1 MPNKFD
7 SIVIGSGPGGYVCAI
22 RLAQNGHSVAIIEKN
37 KNFGGTCLNIGCIP
51 SKALLHASH
60 VYEQSKNE
68 YSKMGINVKP
78 SINIKELLG
87 YKEAMIKSNTD
98 GISFLFKKN
107 KIVSVNG
114 SAEILSNN
122 SVKVTNDKNVDTYTT
137 SNIIIAT
144 GSTHNT
150 IPGVEIDEKNII
162 SSTGGLSLDSVPDNL
177 LIIGAGYIGIELGSV
192 WSRLGSKVTFVEAF
206 DKILPNTDDECG
218 DYLRKLLEK
227 RGMKFILNTRVESV
241 KKEKNVLK
249 INLVNALDKSK
260 SVLTSDIVMQ
270 SVGRKPYVEGL
281 GLDNIGLKCDKFGN
295 IDVDSNFQT
304 SEKNIYAIGD
314 VIHGPMLA
322 HKAEEEGVLVA
333 EIISGQKPHIDY
345 NLIPGV
351 VYTWPEV
358 ASVGKTEDE
367 LKENNIS
374 FKIGQFPMRALGRSR
389 ASSDLDGFVKVIA
402 HKDTDEILG
411 IHMIG
416 PRCADLISEAV
427 VAMEFRA
434 SAEDIA
440 RISHAHPTFSE
451 AIKEAALA
459 ATEDRPIHI

>member
-1 MPNKFD
+1 MSNKFD

-37 KNFGGTCLNIGCIP
+37 KNFGGTCLNVGCIP

-78 SINIKELLG
+78 SINIKELLN

-107 KIVSVNG
+107 KIVSING
-114 SAEILSNN
+114 SAEIISNN
-122 SVKVTNDKNVDTYTT
+122 SVKVTNGKNIDTYTA

-150 IPGVEIDEKNII
+150 IPGVDIDEKHII
-162 SSTGGLSLDSVPDNL
+162 SSTGGLSLDRVPDNL

-218 DYLRKLLEK
+218 EYLRKLLEK
-227 RGMKFILNTRVESV
+227 RGMKFILNTKVESV
-241 KKEKNVLK
+241 KKEKNALK
-249 INLVNALDKSK
+249 INLINATDSSK
-260 SVLTSDIVMQ
+260 SILTSDIVMQ

-281 GLDNIGLKCDKFGN
+281 GLDSIGLKLDKFHN
-295 IDVDSNFQT
+295 IDVDKNFQT

-314 VIHGPMLA
+314 VINGPMLA
-322 HKAEEEGVLVA
+322 HKAEEEGVAVA
-333 EIISGQKPHIDY
+333 DIICGKYGHVNYDVIPSVIYCDPEI
-345 NLIPGV
+345 
-351 VYTWPEV
+351 
-358 ASVGKTEDE
+358 ASVGKTESD
-367 LKENNIS
+367 LKEEKIEYKVGKFPFIANGRAKVNN
-374 FKIGQFPMRALGRSR
+374 QTE
-389 ASSDLDGFVKVIA
+389 GFVKILSDA
-402 HKDTDEILG
+402 ETDKVHG
-411 IHMIG
+411 IHIVGSDAGNLIG
-416 PRCADLISEAV
+416 EAV
-427 VAMEFRA
+427 LALEFGA
-434 SAEDIA
+434 SSEDIA
-440 RISHAHPTFSE
+440 RTCHAHPTLTESL
-451 AIKEAALA
+451 KEAALDVDNMA
-459 ATEDRPIHI
+459 IHK

>member
-1 MPNKFD
+1 MSNKFD

-78 SINIKELLG
+78 SINIKELLN
-87 YKEAMIKSNTD
+87 YKDAMIKSNTD

-107 KIVSVNG
+107 KIVSING
-114 SAEILSNN
+114 SAEIISNN
-122 SVKVTNDKNVDTYTT
+122 SVKVTNGKSIDTYTT
-137 SNIIIAT
+137 SNIVIAT

-162 SSTGGLSLDSVPDNL
+162 SSTGGLSLDKVPENL

-192 WSRLGSKVTFVEAF
+192 WSRLGSKVTFVEAL

-227 RGMKFILNTRVESV
+227 RGMSFILNTKVESV
-241 KKEKNVLK
+241 KKEKNALK
-249 INLVNALDKSK
+249 INLVNVLDNSK
-260 SVLTSDIVMQ
+260 SGLTSDIVMQ

-281 GLDNIGLKCDKFGN
+281 GLDNIGLKIDKFHN
-295 IDVDSNFQT
+295 INVDKHFQT

-314 VIHGPMLA
+314 VINGPMLA
-322 HKAEEEGVLVA
+322 HKAEEEGVAVA
-333 EIISGQKPHIDY
+333 DIICGKYGHVNYDVIPSVIYCDPEI
-345 NLIPGV
+345 
-351 VYTWPEV
+351 
-358 ASVGKTEDE
+358 ASVGKTEID
-367 LKENNIS
+367 LKKDKIEYKVGKFPFIANGRAKVNN
-374 FKIGQFPMRALGRSR
+374 QTE
-389 ASSDLDGFVKVIA
+389 GFVKILSDA
-402 HKDTDEILG
+402 ETDKVHG
-411 IHMIG
+411 IHIVGSDAGNLIG
-416 PRCADLISEAV
+416 EA
-427 VAMEFRA
+427 ALALEFGA
-434 SAEDIA
+434 SSEDIA
-440 RISHAHPTFSE
+440 RTCHAHPTLTESL
-451 AIKEAALA
+451 KEAALDVDNMA
-459 ATEDRPIHI
+459 IHK

>member
-1 MPNKFD
+1 MSNKFD

-78 SINIKELLG
+78 SINIKELLN
-87 YKEAMIKSNTD
+87 YKDAMIKSNTD

-107 KIVSVNG
+107 KIVSING
-114 SAEILSNN
+114 SAEIISNN
-122 SVKVTNDKNVDTYTT
+122 SVKVTNGKSIDTYTT
-137 SNIIIAT
+137 SNIVIAT

-162 SSTGGLSLDSVPDNL
+162 SSTGGLSLDKVPENL

-192 WSRLGSKVTFVEAF
+192 WSRLGSKVTFVEAL

-227 RGMKFILNTRVESV
+227 RGMSFILNTKVESV
-241 KKEKNVLK
+241 KKEKNALK
-249 INLVNALDKSK
+249 INLVNVLDNSK
-260 SVLTSDIVMQ
+260 SGLTSDIVMQ

-281 GLDNIGLKCDKFGN
+281 GLDNIGLKIDKFHN
-295 IDVDSNFQT
+295 IDVDKHFQT

-314 VIHGPMLA
+314 VINGPMLA
-322 HKAEEEGVLVA
+322 HKAEEEGVAVA
-333 EIISGQKPHIDY
+333 DIICGKYGHVNYDVIPSVIYCDPEI
-345 NLIPGV
+345 
-351 VYTWPEV
+351 
-358 ASVGKTEDE
+358 ASVGKTEID
-367 LKENNIS
+367 LKKDKIEYKVGKFPFIANGRAKVNN
-374 FKIGQFPMRALGRSR
+374 QTE
-389 ASSDLDGFVKVIA
+389 GFVKILSDA
-402 HKDTDEILG
+402 ETDKVHG
-411 IHMIG
+411 IHIVGSDAGNLIG
-416 PRCADLISEAV
+416 EA
-427 VAMEFRA
+427 ALALEFGA
-434 SAEDIA
+434 SSEDIA
-440 RISHAHPTFSE
+440 RTCHAHPTLTESL
-451 AIKEAALA
+451 KEAALDVDNMA
-459 ATEDRPIHI
+459 IHK

>member
-7 SIVIGSGPGGYVCAI
+7 CIVIGSGPGGYVCAI
-22 RLAQNGHSVAIIEKN
+22 RLAQNGYSVAIIEKN

-78 SINIKELLG
+78 SINIKELLS

-107 KIVSVNG
+107 KIVSVYG
-114 SAEILSNN
+114 SAEILTSN
-122 SVKVTNDKNVDTYTT
+122 SVKVTNGKKVDTYAT

-150 IPGVEIDEKNII
+150 IPGVEIDEKNIV
-162 SSTGGLSLDSVPDNL
+162 SSTGGLSLDSVPDKL

-227 RGMKFILNTRVESV
+227 RGMKFILNTKVDSV
-241 KKEKNVLK
+241 KKEKNALK
-249 INLVNALDKSK
+249 INLVNVLDKSK

-270 SVGRKPYVEGL
+270 SVGRRPYVEGL
-281 GLDNIGLKCDKFGN
+281 GLDNIELKRDKFGN
-295 IDVDSNFQT
+295 IDVDNNFQT

-322 HKAEEEGVLVA
+322 HKAEEEGVAVA
-333 EIISGQKPHIDY
+333 DIISGKYGHVNYDF
-345 NLIPGV
+345 IPSV
-351 VYTWPEV
+351 IYCDPEI
-358 ASVGKTEDE
+358 ASVGKTELD
-367 LKENNIS
+367 LKSEKIAYKVGKFPFTANGRAKVNN
-374 FKIGQFPMRALGRSR
+374 QTE
-389 ASSDLDGFVKVIA
+389 GFVKILSDA
-402 HKDTDEILG
+402 KTDKVHG
-411 IHMIG
+411 IHIVGSDAGNLIG
-416 PRCADLISEAV
+416 EAV
-427 VAMEFRA
+427 LALEFGA
-434 SAEDIA
+434 SSEDIA
-440 RISHAHPTFSE
+440 RTCHAHPTLTESL
-451 AIKEAALA
+451 KEAALDVDNMA
-459 ATEDRPIHI
+459 IHK

>member
-7 SIVIGSGPGGYVCAI
+7 CIVIGSGPGGYVCAI
-22 RLAQNGHSVAIIEKN
+22 RLAQNGYSVAIIEKN

-78 SINIKELLG
+78 SINIKELLS

-107 KIVSVNG
+107 KIVSVYG
-114 SAEILSNN
+114 SAEILTSN
-122 SVKVTNDKNVDTYTT
+122 SVKVTNGKKVDTYAT

-150 IPGVEIDEKNII
+150 IPGVEIDEKNIV
-162 SSTGGLSLDSVPDNL
+162 SSTGGLSLDSVPDKL

-218 DYLRKLLEK
+218 DYLRNLLEK
-227 RGMKFILNTRVESV
+227 RGMKFILNTKVDSV
-241 KKEKNVLK
+241 KKEKNALK
-249 INLVNALDKSK
+249 INLVNVLDKSK

-270 SVGRKPYVEGL
+270 SVGRRPYVEGL
-281 GLDNIGLKCDKFGN
+281 GLDNIELKRDKFGN
-295 IDVDSNFQT
+295 IDVDNNFQT

-322 HKAEEEGVLVA
+322 HKAEEEGVAVA
-333 EIISGQKPHIDY
+333 DIISGKYGHVNYDF
-345 NLIPGV
+345 IPSV
-351 VYTWPEV
+351 IYCDPEI
-358 ASVGKTEDE
+358 ASVGKTELD
-367 LKENNIS
+367 LKSEKIAYKVGKFPFTANGRAKVNN
-374 FKIGQFPMRALGRSR
+374 QTE
-389 ASSDLDGFVKVIA
+389 GFVKILSDA
-402 HKDTDEILG
+402 KTDKVHG
-411 IHMIG
+411 IHIVGSDAGNLIG
-416 PRCADLISEAV
+416 EAV
-427 VAMEFRA
+427 LALEFGA
-434 SAEDIA
+434 SSEDIA
-440 RISHAHPTFSE
+440 RTCHAHPTLTESL
-451 AIKEAALA
+451 KEAALDVDNMA
-459 ATEDRPIHI
+459 IHK

>member
-122 SVKVTNDKNVDTYTT
+122 SVKVTNGKNVDTYTT

-281 GLDNIGLKCDKFGN
+281 GLDNIGLKRDKFGN

-322 HKAEEEGVLVA
+322 HKAEEEGVAVA
-333 EIISGQKPHIDY
+333 DIISGKYGHVNYDV
-345 NLIPGV
+345 IPSV
-351 VYTWPEV
+351 IYCDPEI
-358 ASVGKTEDE
+358 ASVGKTEVD
-367 LKENNIS
+367 LKKEKIEYKVGKFPFTANGRAKVNN
-374 FKIGQFPMRALGRSR
+374 QTE
-389 ASSDLDGFVKVIA
+389 GFVKILSDA
-402 HKDTDEILG
+402 KTDKVHG
-411 IHMIG
+411 IHIVGSDAGNLIG
-416 PRCADLISEAV
+416 EAV
-427 VAMEFRA
+427 LALEFGA
-434 SAEDIA
+434 SSEDIA
-440 RISHAHPTFSE
+440 RTCHAHPTLTESL
-451 AIKEAALA
+451 KEAALDVDNMA
-459 ATEDRPIHI
+459 IHK

>member
-7 SIVIGSGPGGYVCAI
+7 CIVIGSGPGGYVCAI
-22 RLAQNGHSVAIIEKN
+22 RLAQNGYSVAIIEKN

-78 SINIKELLG
+78 SIDIKELLS

-107 KIVSVNG
+107 KIVSVYG
-114 SAEILSNN
+114 SAEILTSN
-122 SVKVTNDKNVDTYTT
+122 SVKVTNGKKVDTYAT

-150 IPGVEIDEKNII
+150 IPGVEIDEKNIV
-162 SSTGGLSLDSVPDNL
+162 SSTGGLSLDSVPDKL

-227 RGMKFILNTRVESV
+227 RGMKFILNTKVDSV
-241 KKEKNVLK
+241 KKEKNALK
-249 INLVNALDKSK
+249 INLVNVLDKSK

-270 SVGRKPYVEGL
+270 SVGRRPYVEGL
-281 GLDNIGLKCDKFGN
+281 GLDNIELKRDKFGN
-295 IDVDSNFQT
+295 IDVDNNFQT

-322 HKAEEEGVLVA
+322 HKAEEEGVAVA
-333 EIISGQKPHIDY
+333 DIISGKYGHVNYDF
-345 NLIPGV
+345 IPSV
-351 VYTWPEV
+351 IYCDPEI
-358 ASVGKTEDE
+358 ASVGKTELD
-367 LKENNIS
+367 LKSEKIAYKVGKFPFTANGRAKVNN
-374 FKIGQFPMRALGRSR
+374 QTE
-389 ASSDLDGFVKVIA
+389 GFVKILSDA
-402 HKDTDEILG
+402 KTDKVHG
-411 IHMIG
+411 IHIVGSDAGNLIG
-416 PRCADLISEAV
+416 EAV
-427 VAMEFRA
+427 LALEFGA
-434 SAEDIA
+434 SSEDIA
-440 RISHAHPTFSE
+440 RTCHAHPTLTESL
-451 AIKEAALA
+451 KEAALDVDNMA
-459 ATEDRPIHI
+459 IHK

>member
-162 SSTGGLSLDSVPDNL
+162 SSTGGLSLDSVPDKL

-241 KKEKNVLK
+241 KKEKKVLK

-281 GLDNIGLKCDKFGN
+281 GLDNIGLKRDKFGN

-322 HKAEEEGVLVA
+322 HKAEEEGVAVA
-333 EIISGQKPHIDY
+333 DIISGKYGHVNYDV
-345 NLIPGV
+345 IPSV
-351 VYTWPEV
+351 IYCDPEI
-358 ASVGKTEDE
+358 ASVGKTEVD
-367 LKENNIS
+367 LKKEKIEYKVGKFPFTANGRAKVNN
-374 FKIGQFPMRALGRSR
+374 QTE
-389 ASSDLDGFVKVIA
+389 GFVKILSDA
-402 HKDTDEILG
+402 KTDKVHG
-411 IHMIG
+411 IHIVGSDAGNLIG
-416 PRCADLISEAV
+416 EAV
-427 VAMEFRA
+427 LALEFGA
-434 SAEDIA
+434 SSEDIA
-440 RISHAHPTFSE
+440 RTCHAHPTLTESL
-451 AIKEAALA
+451 KEAALDVDNMA
-459 ATEDRPIHI
+459 IHK

>member
-7 SIVIGSGPGGYVCAI
+7 CIVIGSGPGGYVCAI
-22 RLAQNGHSVAIIEKN
+22 RLAQNGYSVAIIEKN

-78 SINIKELLG
+78 SINIKELLS

-107 KIVSVNG
+107 KIVSVYG
-114 SAEILSNN
+114 SAEILTSN
-122 SVKVTNDKNVDTYTT
+122 SVKVTNGKKVDTYAT

-150 IPGVEIDEKNII
+150 IPGVEIDEKNIV
-162 SSTGGLSLDSVPDNL
+162 SSTGGLSLDSVPDKL

-227 RGMKFILNTRVESV
+227 RGMKFILNTKVDSV
-241 KKEKNVLK
+241 KKEKKALK
-249 INLVNALDKSK
+249 INLVNVLDKSK

-270 SVGRKPYVEGL
+270 SVGRRPYVEGL
-281 GLDNIGLKCDKFGN
+281 GLDNIELKRDKFGN
-295 IDVDSNFQT
+295 IDVDNNFQT

-322 HKAEEEGVLVA
+322 HKAEEEGVAVA
-333 EIISGQKPHIDY
+333 DIISGKYGHVNYDF
-345 NLIPGV
+345 IPSV
-351 VYTWPEV
+351 IYCDPEI
-358 ASVGKTEDE
+358 ASVGKTELD
-367 LKENNIS
+367 LKSEKIAYKVGKFPFTANGRAKVNN
-374 FKIGQFPMRALGRSR
+374 QTE
-389 ASSDLDGFVKVIA
+389 GFVKILSDA
-402 HKDTDEILG
+402 KTDKVHG
-411 IHMIG
+411 IHIVGSDAGNLIG
-416 PRCADLISEAV
+416 EAV
-427 VAMEFRA
+427 LALEFGA
-434 SAEDIA
+434 SSEDIA
-440 RISHAHPTFSE
+440 RTCHAHPTLTESL
-451 AIKEAALA
+451 KEAALDVDNMA
-459 ATEDRPIHI
+459 IHK

>member
-37 KNFGGTCLNIGCIP
+37 KNFGGTRLNIGCIP

-122 SVKVTNDKNVDTYTT
+122 SVKVTNGKNVDTYTT

-162 SSTGGLSLDSVPDNL
+162 SSTGGLSLDSVPDKL

-281 GLDNIGLKCDKFGN
+281 GLDNIGLKRDKFGN

-322 HKAEEEGVLVA
+322 HKAEEEGVAVA
-333 EIISGQKPHIDY
+333 DIISGKYGHVNYDV
-345 NLIPGV
+345 IPSV
-351 VYTWPEV
+351 IYCDPEI
-358 ASVGKTEDE
+358 ASVGKTEVD
-367 LKENNIS
+367 LKKEKIEYKVGKFPFTANGRAKVNN
-374 FKIGQFPMRALGRSR
+374 QTE
-389 ASSDLDGFVKVIA
+389 GFVKILSDA
-402 HKDTDEILG
+402 KTDKVHG
-411 IHMIG
+411 IHIVGSDAGNLIG
-416 PRCADLISEAV
+416 EAV
-427 VAMEFRA
+427 LALEFGA
-434 SAEDIA
+434 SSEDIA
-440 RISHAHPTFSE
+440 RTCHAHPTLTESL
-451 AIKEAALA
+451 KEAALDVDNMA
-459 ATEDRPIHI
+459 IHK

>member
-7 SIVIGSGPGGYVCAI
+7 CIVIGSGPGGYVCAI
-22 RLAQNGHSVAIIEKN
+22 RLAQNGYSVAIIEKN

-78 SINIKELLG
+78 SINIKELLS

-107 KIVSVNG
+107 KIVSVYG
-114 SAEILSNN
+114 TAEILTSN
-122 SVKVTNDKNVDTYTT
+122 SVKVTNGKKVDTYAT

-150 IPGVEIDEKNII
+150 IPGVEIDEKNIV
-162 SSTGGLSLDSVPDNL
+162 SSTGGLSLDSVPDKL

-227 RGMKFILNTRVESV
+227 RGMKFILNTKVDSV
-241 KKEKNVLK
+241 KKEKNALK
-249 INLVNALDKSK
+249 INLVNVLDKSK

-270 SVGRKPYVEGL
+270 SVGRRPYVEGL
-281 GLDNIGLKCDKFGN
+281 GLDNIELKRDKFGN
-295 IDVDSNFQT
+295 IDVDNNFQT

-322 HKAEEEGVLVA
+322 HKAEEEGVAVA
-333 EIISGQKPHIDY
+333 DIISGKYGHVNYDF
-345 NLIPGV
+345 IPSV
-351 VYTWPEV
+351 IYCDPEI
-358 ASVGKTEDE
+358 ASVGKTELD
-367 LKENNIS
+367 LKSEKIAYKVGKFPFTANGRAKVNN
-374 FKIGQFPMRALGRSR
+374 QTE
-389 ASSDLDGFVKVIA
+389 GFVKILSDA
-402 HKDTDEILG
+402 KTDKVHG
-411 IHMIG
+411 IHIVGSDAGNLIG
-416 PRCADLISEAV
+416 EAV
-427 VAMEFRA
+427 LALEFGA
-434 SAEDIA
+434 SSEDIA
-440 RISHAHPTFSE
+440 RTCHAHPTLTESL
-451 AIKEAALA
+451 KEAALDVDNMA
-459 ATEDRPIHI
+459 IHK

>member
-295 IDVDSNFQT
+295 IDVDKNFQT

-322 HKAEEEGVLVA
+322 HKAEEEGVAVA
-333 EIISGQKPHIDY
+333 DIISGKYGHVNYDV
-345 NLIPGV
+345 IPSV
-351 VYTWPEV
+351 IYCDPEI
-358 ASVGKTEDE
+358 ASVGKTEVD
-367 LKENNIS
+367 LKKEKIEYKVGKFPFTANGRAKVNN
-374 FKIGQFPMRALGRSR
+374 QTE
-389 ASSDLDGFVKVIA
+389 GFVKILSDA
-402 HKDTDEILG
+402 KTDKVHG
-411 IHMIG
+411 IHIVGSDAGNLIG
-416 PRCADLISEAV
+416 EAV
-427 VAMEFRA
+427 LALEFGA
-434 SAEDIA
+434 SSEDIA
-440 RISHAHPTFSE
+440 RTCHAHPTLTESL
-451 AIKEAALA
+451 KEAALDVDNMA
-459 ATEDRPIHI
+459 IHK

>member
-162 SSTGGLSLDSVPDNL
+162 SSTGGLSLDSVPDKL

-281 GLDNIGLKCDKFGN
+281 GLDNIGLKRDKFGN

-322 HKAEEEGVLVA
+322 HKAEEEGVAVA
-333 EIISGQKPHIDY
+333 DIISGKYGHVNYDV
-345 NLIPGV
+345 IPSV
-351 VYTWPEV
+351 IYCDPEI
-358 ASVGKTEDE
+358 ASVGKTEVD
-367 LKENNIS
+367 LKKEKIEYKVGKFPFTANGRAKVNN
-374 FKIGQFPMRALGRSR
+374 QTE
-389 ASSDLDGFVKVIA
+389 GFVKILSDA
-402 HKDTDEILG
+402 KTDKVHG
-411 IHMIG
+411 IHIVGSDAGNLIG
-416 PRCADLISEAV
+416 EAV
-427 VAMEFRA
+427 LALEFGA
-434 SAEDIA
+434 SSEDIA
-440 RISHAHPTFSE
+440 RTCHAHPTLTESL
-451 AIKEAALA
+451 KEAALDVDNMA
-459 ATEDRPIHI
+459 IHK

>member
-1 MPNKFD
+1 MSNKFD

-78 SINIKELLG
+78 SINIKELLS

-122 SVKVTNDKNVDTYTT
+122 SVKVTNGKNVDTYTT

-162 SSTGGLSLDSVPDNL
+162 SSTGGLSLESIPENL

-192 WSRLGSKVTFVEAF
+192 WSRLGTKVTFVEAF

-227 RGMKFILNTRVESV
+227 RGMKFILNTKVESV

-260 SVLTSDIVMQ
+260 SVLKSDIVMQ

-281 GLDNIGLKCDKFGN
+281 GLDNIGLKRDKFGN
-295 IDVDSNFQT
+295 INVDKNFQT

-322 HKAEEEGVLVA
+322 HKAEEEGVAVA
-333 EIISGQKPHIDY
+333 DIISGKYGHVNYDV
-345 NLIPGV
+345 IPSV
-351 VYTWPEV
+351 IYCDPEI
-358 ASVGKTEDE
+358 ASVGKTEID
-367 LKENNIS
+367 LKNEKIEYKVGKFPFTANGRAKVNN
-374 FKIGQFPMRALGRSR
+374 QTE
-389 ASSDLDGFVKVIA
+389 GFVKILSDA
-402 HKDTDEILG
+402 KTDKVHG
-411 IHMIG
+411 IHIVGSDAGNLIG
-416 PRCADLISEAV
+416 EAV
-427 VAMEFRA
+427 LALEFGA
-434 SAEDIA
+434 SSEDIA
-440 RISHAHPTFSE
+440 RTCHAHPTLTESL
-451 AIKEAALA
+451 KEAALDVDNMA
-459 ATEDRPIHI
+459 IHK

>member
-1 MPNKFD
+1 MSNKFD

-78 SINIKELLG
+78 SINIKELLN
-87 YKEAMIKSNTD
+87 YKDAMIKSNTD

-107 KIVSVNG
+107 KIVSING
-114 SAEILSNN
+114 SAEIISNN
-122 SVKVTNDKNVDTYTT
+122 SVKVTNGKSIDTYTT
-137 SNIIIAT
+137 SNIVIAT

-162 SSTGGLSLDSVPDNL
+162 SSTGGLSLDKVPENL

-192 WSRLGSKVTFVEAF
+192 WSRLGSKVTFVEAL

-227 RGMKFILNTRVESV
+227 RGMSFILNTKVESV
-241 KKEKNVLK
+241 KKEKNALK
-249 INLVNALDKSK
+249 INLVNVLDNSK
-260 SVLTSDIVMQ
+260 SDLTSDIVMQ

-281 GLDNIGLKCDKFGN
+281 GLDNIGLKIDKFHN
-295 IDVDSNFQT
+295 IDVDKHFQT

-314 VIHGPMLA
+314 VINGPMLA
-322 HKAEEEGVLVA
+322 HKAEEEGVAVA
-333 EIISGQKPHIDY
+333 DIICGKYGHVNYDVIPSVIYCDPEI
-345 NLIPGV
+345 
-351 VYTWPEV
+351 
-358 ASVGKTEDE
+358 ASVGKTEID
-367 LKENNIS
+367 LKKDKIEYKVGKFPFIANGRAKVNN
-374 FKIGQFPMRALGRSR
+374 QTE
-389 ASSDLDGFVKVIA
+389 GFVKILSDA
-402 HKDTDEILG
+402 ETDKVHG
-411 IHMIG
+411 IHIVGSDAGNLIG
-416 PRCADLISEAV
+416 EA
-427 VAMEFRA
+427 ALALEFGA
-434 SAEDIA
+434 SSEDIA
-440 RISHAHPTFSE
+440 RTCHAHPTLTESL
-451 AIKEAALA
+451 KEAALDVDNMA
-459 ATEDRPIHI
+459 IHK